1 MSEKVT
7 YNGLTPPI
15 GTSFFKMTEISLIDE
30 NDPPFSN
37 TDLRTVWGVTLYK
50 YAVNAIP
57 TDPDFQAKNGRI
69 YIIMVHKG
77 SYERGAEWTGLPLY
91 VTLDK
96 GEDTVLLDHIAPG
109 TNEGVVQEDET
120 IKYAIDYTIQLPM
133 FNNQGNDTFV
143 FEAKYQDEYVLKVT
157 QGGSAFPH
165 EHEMI
170 FAKDSDKNVGLTPI
184 NWLTVYQCLD
194 PTKEVNFTF
203 GNVGVS
209 GTEQISEYYKTISIK
224 VGEF

>member
-30 NDPPFSN
+30 NDPPFNN

-50 YAVNAIP
+50 
-57 TDPDFQAKNGRI
+57 I

-77 SYERGAEWTGLPLY
+77 SYDRGAEWTGLPLY

-96 GEDTVLLDHIAPG
+96 GEDTVVLDHISPG

-194 PTKEVNFTF
+194 PTKEINFTF

-209 GTEQISEYYKTISIK
+209 GNEQISEYYKTISIK